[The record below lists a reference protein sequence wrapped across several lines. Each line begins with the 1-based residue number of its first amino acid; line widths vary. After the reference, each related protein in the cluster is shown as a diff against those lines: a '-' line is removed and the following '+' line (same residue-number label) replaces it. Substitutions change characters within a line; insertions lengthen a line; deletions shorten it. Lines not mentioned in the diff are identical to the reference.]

1 MLIQDSHPTVQ
12 ERIAELEAIC
22 AEAYQ
27 VIGVLADEAGV
38 FNTLPVIKILDN
50 LSASQMIHKDVL
62 PFILE
67 E

>member
-1 MLIQDSHPTVQ
+1 MLIQDSHLRAQ
-12 ERIAELEAIC
+12 ERIAELEALC

-62 PFILE
+62 PFTLE

>member
-1 MLIQDSHPTVQ
+1 MLIQDRHLSAQ
-12 ERIAELEAIC
+12 ERIAELEVLC

-27 VIGVLADEAGV
+27 VIGILADEAGV

-62 PFILE
+62 PFTLE

>member
-1 MLIQDSHPTVQ
+1 MLIQDRHLSSQ

-62 PFILE
+62 PFTLE